1 MKNPNNNKPTK
12 PVISVNV
19 YKYNKDG
26 KPEIFDMSVSDDE
39 SHIANAP
46 LPPEVARD
54 LARPKPKYGIPPK
67 KKQK

>member
-12 PVISVNV
+12 PVIDVRV

-26 KPEIFDMSVSDDE
+26 KPEIFDLSVDDRE
-39 SHIANAP
+39 LDLKNRP
-46 LPPEVARD
+46 LPPEI
-54 LARPKPKYGIPPK
+54 ARPKPKYGIPPK